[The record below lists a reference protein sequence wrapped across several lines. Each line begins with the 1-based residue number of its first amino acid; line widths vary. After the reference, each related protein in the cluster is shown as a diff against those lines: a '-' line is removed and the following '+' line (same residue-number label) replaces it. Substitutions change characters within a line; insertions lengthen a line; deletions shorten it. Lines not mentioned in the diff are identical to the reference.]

1 MDTIVVDQSTQ
12 LIQVS
17 IPSDTVIVVSPD
29 TGAVTVQSGIPS
41 TSVTSAGPPGP
52 PGALG
57 SFDLVPVLEEVD
69 TRIATHNQTTP
80 IHTTATSGRDFAA
93 FFQNGLI

>member
-1 MDTIVVDQSTQ
+1 MDSIVLNQSTQ
-12 LIQVS
+12 LIRVEV
-17 IPSDTVIVVSPD
+17 PTETVVVVSPD
-29 TGAVTVQSGIPS
+29 TGNVTVEVGTPS
-41 TSVTSAGPPGP
+41 TSVISAGPPGP

-69 TRIATHNQTTP
+69 TRIATHNQAAP
-80 IHTTATSGRDFAA
+80 IHTNATSGRDFAA